1 MPYRL
6 PRVSLGVPVYNAA
19 NYLAEA
25 LDCALAQTFEDWEL
39 IVADNASTD
48 ETQSICETYVA
59 RDPRIRYVRAAQNCG
74 AARNFNR
81 AFELAQGEFFK
92 WAAHDDLF
100 APTFLE
106 RCVAALDAAP
116 EAVYCHTRRADFY
129 SPREAPVAQALGFE
143 ADPEQP
149 WAPSAFAPERPFP
162 LLCRTGRPAD
172 RFGCVLLAEN
182 ALFDIYGLVRRA
194 AMARTQLHG
203 AYYGA
208 DRVFM
213 LELALRGPFVQV
225 DELLFFVRRHP
236 QQSVFI
242 GSAGAQEQWIRGWQ
256 RPRFVCPRRVR
267 MLAGYCEA
275 IRRAD
280 LSLAEKSRCLGQ
292 VAKFCANPGKWKRLG
307 IDLARR
313 CGLRLR
319 VPEDVIQPPPSTP
332 QFSDAPP
339 PVAAR

>member
-1 MPYRL
+1 MPNRQ

-25 LDCALAQTFEDWEL
+25 IDCALAQTFEDWEL

-48 ETQSICETYVA
+48 DTPSICEQYVS
-59 RDPRIRYVRAAQNCG
+59 RDPRIRYLRSAENRG
-74 AARNFNR
+74 AAWNFNR
-81 AFELAQGEFFK
+81 AFEQSRGEFFK

-106 RCVAALDAAP
+106 RCVAAFDATP

-129 SPREAPVAQALGFE
+129 SPWETPVACALGRE

-149 WAPSAFAPERPFP
+149 WAPAAFSPERPFP
-162 LLCRTGRPAD
+162 QLSRTGRPSD

-213 LELALRGPFVQV
+213 LELALLGPFVQV

-236 QQSVFI
+236 RQSVFI
-242 GSAGAQEQWIRGWQ
+242 GSAGAQEQWIRGWK
-256 RPRFVCPRRVR
+256 RPKFACPRRMR
-267 MLAGYCEA
+267 MLGGYVEA
-275 IRRAD
+275 VRRSD

-292 VAKFCANPGKWKRLG
+292 VLKFCANPGKWKRLG
-307 IDLARR
+307 IDLARV
-313 CGLRLR
+313 CGIRLR
-319 VPEDVIQPPPSTP
+319 VPEDVVQPPPDP
-332 QFSDAPP
+332 LQLADAPP